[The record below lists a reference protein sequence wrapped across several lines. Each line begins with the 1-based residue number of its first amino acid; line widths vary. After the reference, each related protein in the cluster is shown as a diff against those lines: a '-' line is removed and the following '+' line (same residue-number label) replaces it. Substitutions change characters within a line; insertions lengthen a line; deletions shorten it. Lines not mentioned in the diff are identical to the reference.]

1 MFDKA
6 CVSRD
11 NIVILRNWKDK
22 KPDQPGGRM
31 MQYLGALEVAFP
43 SEGVELAQ
51 IEREKHDGVKPIPD
65 KG

>member
-1 MFDKA
+1 
-6 CVSRD
+6 
-11 NIVILRNWKDK
+11 
-22 KPDQPGGRM
+22 M

>member
-1 MFDKA
+1 
-6 CVSRD
+6 
-11 NIVILRNWKDK
+11 
-22 KPDQPGGRM
+22 M

-65 KG
+65 KGWNITNNEKCSYGERQTANKT